1 MTTMKIYRV
10 GEMTPLHLRDDY
22 VRVINREFDE
32 MCHPAIQRTMGYH
45 TRSHCFFAAP
55 DMSALMRWVWTKGV
69 AGGATVVINEVE
81 VECDEVFAY
90 QVSKYEQW
98 KDSGDES
105 YAYAYWEGAVPLMDF
120 MENIGD
126 YHTADWE
133 VLLHPSEII
142 DCREMDLSEV
152 LDHCLE
158 AVEMRGKREARFECD
173 IISALDQM
181 TCAA

>member
-1 MTTMKIYRV
+1 MKIYRM
-10 GEMTPLHLRDDY
+10 GEMTPLYLRDEY
-22 VRVINREFDE
+22 VRVINRELDE
-32 MCHPAIQRTMGYH
+32 ICPSAIQRTTGYH

-55 DMSALMRWVWTKGV
+55 DMNALMRWVWGKGV
-69 AGGATVVINEVE
+69 VGGAIPVINEVE
-81 VECDEVFAY
+81 IECDEVFAY

-98 KDSGDES
+98 RDSGDES
-105 YAYAYWEGAVPLMDF
+105 YAYAYWEGAVRLSDF

-133 VLLHPSEII
+133 VLLHPGEII
-142 DCREMDLSEV
+142 GCREMDFSEV

-158 AVEMRGKREARFECD
+158 AVEMRGKRKARFECD
-173 IISALDQM
+173 IINAVEQM